1 MSDTK
6 VREAVTEKA
15 KADKAASAS
24 PPATLPTQTLQNLYD
39 EHRNS

>member
-6 VREAVTEKA
+6 VRDAVTEKA
-15 KADKAASAS
+15 IADKAVNA
-24 PPATLPTQTLQNLYD
+24 PPPPTLPTQDLQNLYD